1 MQKQGVGSREQGA
14 GRALRLVAAV
24 ALICGTFGSLL
35 QAQQIDLGVK
45 RPVGRDHVELL
56 SDAVDVTAGK
66 VQDLELRFRVDPG
79 FHINSHTPM
88 DEFLIPTKLT
98 LDAAG
103 VKIVSEEYPVGAK
116 FKLPIGEGTILDVY
130 QGEFRVTLR
139 VVAPKGTTTVS
150 GSLRYQACDNAAC
163 FPPRT
168 LAVKVAVNGR

>member
-1 MQKQGVGSREQGA
+1 MKQQTLGMKRETGKT
-14 GRALRLVAAV
+14 LRLFAAA
-24 ALICGTFGSLL
+24 ALLCASV

-45 RPVGRDHVELL
+45 KPVGRDHVELL

-66 VQDLELRFRVDPG
+66 TQDVELRFRVDPG
-79 FHINSHTPM
+79 FHINSHTPT

-98 LDAAG
+98 LEGAA
-103 VKIVSEEYPVGAK
+103 VKVVSEEYPAGVK

-130 QGEFRVTLR
+130 QGEFRVMLR
-139 VVAPKGTTTVS
+139 VVAPKGATVLS

-168 LAVKVAVNGR
+168 LGVKVAVNGR

>member
-1 MQKQGVGSREQGA
+1 MRQGLGMREQGSGA
-14 GRALRLVAAV
+14 VARSVAAV
-24 ALICGTFGSLL
+24 ALVCGTLG
-35 QAQQIDLGVK
+35 AQQIDLGVK
-45 RPVGRDHVELL
+45 KPVGRDHVELL

-66 VQDLELRFRVDPG
+66 TQDVELRFRVDPG

-98 LDAAG
+98 LDGAG
-103 VKIVSEEYPVGAK
+103 VKVVSEVYPAGVK

-130 QGEFRVTLR
+130 QGEFRVMLR
-139 VVAPKGTTTVS
+139 VVAPKGATTLN

-168 LAVKVAVNGR
+168 LGVKVAVTGR